1 MAAAIGSST
10 SQAARAPAWRVASCT
25 ARRSTSVMAEGTQT
39 STRGLPRRP
48 VPTRSS
54 SIRMSRAVVSKSE
67 MAPPRI
73 GRTATMWPGV
83 RPIMA

>member
-1 MAAAIGSST
+1 
-10 SQAARAPAWRVASCT
+10 
-25 ARRSTSVMAEGTQT
+25 MAEGTQT
-39 STRGLPRRP
+39 STRGRPMRP
-48 VPTRSS
+48 VPTRSN
-54 SIRMSRAVVSKSE
+54 SIRSSRAVVSKSE